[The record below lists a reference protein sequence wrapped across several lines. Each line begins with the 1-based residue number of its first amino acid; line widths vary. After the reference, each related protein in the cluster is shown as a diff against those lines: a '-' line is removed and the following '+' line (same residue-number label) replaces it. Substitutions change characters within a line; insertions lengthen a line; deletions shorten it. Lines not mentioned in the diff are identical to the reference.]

1 MLVVAAEVDKDQQD
15 QVELVVAD
23 TQAVSTIKPVVNL
36 LVLVVA
42 VAHMPLVFI

>member
-1 MLVVAAEVDKDQQD
+1 MMSTRAIILDVVL
-15 QVELVVAD
+15 ELVVAD